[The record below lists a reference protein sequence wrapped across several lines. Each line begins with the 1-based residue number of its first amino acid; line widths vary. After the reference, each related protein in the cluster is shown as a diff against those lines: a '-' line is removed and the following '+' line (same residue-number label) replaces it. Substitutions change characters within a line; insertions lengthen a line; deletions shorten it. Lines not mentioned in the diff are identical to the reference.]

1 MTVSRKAEPGMRKI
15 FLVRHG
21 LSEWNGQKR
30 ISGQLDPPLS
40 PMGVRQAQCLKSLL
54 RDEQLSAV
62 YASPLSRAVET
73 AAPTAA
79 LHRLAVKTCEA
90 LKEIHLG
97 ILQGR
102 FRDER
107 DAEAQR
113 LWAER
118 EKEKLHYRVPGGE
131 TFLELETRVVPC
143 LQDILR
149 QEGTVLIVGHRSTN
163 RVILRKLMR
172 WPLNV
177 ASELDLRSKYL
188 YEIVPGESPRINT
201 IRLDDGHKYEG
212 FRM

>member
-1 MTVSRKAEPGMRKI
+1 MRKI

-21 LSEWNGQKR
+21 RSEWNGQKR

-40 PMGVRQAQCLKSLL
+40 PTGARQAQCLESLL

-73 AAPTAA
+73 AEPTAA
-79 LHRLAVKTCEA
+79 SHRLAVKTCDA
-90 LKEIHLG
+90 LKEIHFG
-97 ILQGR
+97 VLQGR
-102 FRDER
+102 FRDGR
-107 DAEAQR
+107 DPEAQR

-131 TFLELETRVVPC
+131 TFLELETRVMPC

-149 QEGTVLIVGHRSTN
+149 QEGTALIVGHRSTN
-163 RVILRKLMR
+163 RVILRELMR
-172 WPLNV
+172 WPLDT
-177 ASELDLRSKYL
+177 ALGLDLRSKYL

-201 IRLDDGHKYEG
+201 IRLDNGHRHEG